1 MTMTKPSGSFCILCV
16 CVRGVFIVPFFHKW
30 DLCQSKLFLPQ
41 TPPSATKK
49 NKKTQ
54 ERETFLYY
62 FPCNSSQT
70 SELLAFLGSHVT
82 F

>member
-1 MTMTKPSGSFCILCV
+1 MTMTKPSASFCIVCV
-16 CVRGVFIVPFFHKW
+16 CARGGIYSAFFPQVGFVPVKTF
-30 DLCQSKLFLPQ
+30 P
-41 TPPSATKK
+41 TPNTPIRHKK

-70 SELLAFLGSHVT
+70 SELPFFVGSHVT